1 MQFAINISEKPV
13 TWKQG
18 QGHQIYN
25 DNVGP
30 KQAYNH
36 AKFERSHFNSV
47 REKASITVFFK
58 RGNMS
63 IICLEHVQK

>member
-25 DNVGP
+25 DNVDP
-30 KQAYNH
+30 KQNYNQ
-36 AKFERSHFNSV
+36 AKFGRSCFNDF
-47 REKASITVFFK
+47 REKANVIDFFLT
-58 RGNMS
+58 RNT
-63 IICLEHVQK
+63 

>member
-36 AKFERSHFNSV
+36 AKFDRSHLKISLCP
-47 REKASITVFFK
+47 R
-58 RGNMS
+58 
-63 IICLEHVQK
+63 QKQR